1 MSVPLI
7 GITTA
12 RILTEEDRVLIS
24 MNEAYVQ
31 SVVRAGGIPV
41 LIPTGLPP
49 AAWGELFTH
58 LSGVLITG
66 GADVDPVLFNGE
78 PHPRI
83 YGIDAQRDQIEIG
96 LVQQAVDAKMPLFGI
111 CRGIQVINV
120 ALGGTLYT
128 DIADQKSGSLKHDW
142 FPDWPRDYLSHDLTV
157 IEDSQLKRI
166 LASASDASDAPVK
179 VNSMHHQA
187 LRDLAP
193 SLRPVAYAADGL
205 VEAVELPGHPF
216 GLGVQWHPEC
226 LPESP
231 SQQALFRSF
240 VSAAGCYS
248 GATHSG

>member
-1 MSVPLI
+1 MNVPLI

-49 AAWGELFTH
+49 ATWAELFSH

-66 GADVDPVLFNGE
+66 GADVDPSLFNGE
-78 PHPRI
+78 PHPRV
-83 YGIDAQRDQIEIG
+83 YGVDAQRDQIEIG
-96 LVQQAVDAKMPLFGI
+96 LVQKAAEARMPLFGI
-111 CRGIQVINV
+111 CRGIQVMNV

-142 FPDWPRDYLSHDLTV
+142 FPDWPRDYLSHVLTV
-157 IEDSQLKRI
+157 IEDSQLSRI
-166 LASASDASDAPVK
+166 LTSARDTTGAPAK

-193 SLRPVAYAADGL
+193 SLKPVAYAADGL
-205 VEAVELPGHPF
+205 VEAVELKGHPF

-231 SQQALFRSF
+231 SMQALFSSF
-240 VSAAGCYS
+240 VTAAGSYPAAAAS
-248 GATHSG
+248 G